1 MDVRRL
7 YNYYTIL
14 YKGLEHLCI
23 LVFMGILESVSC
35 VLVPGTVVCRMYAF
49 PEYFI
54 DSEYSCYNI
63 ESISLL
69 CILFTSITGMSQ
81 FFFSKYFRMSVVSPL
96 MRRGQSKD
104 GRQVHSRS
112 VIGRQLGVM
121 LEM

>member
-1 MDVRRL
+1 VDVRRL
-7 YNYYTIL
+7 YNYDTIL

-63 ESISLL
+63 ESISPL

-81 FFFSKYFRMSVVSPL
+81 FFFSKYFRNYTIFYVL
-96 MRRGQSKD
+96 NLD
-104 GRQVHSRS
+104 HLLFLNF
-112 VIGRQLGVM
+112 ID
-121 LEM
+121 LEF